1 MSSVYSRWR
10 ERRKVNKAIDSGTLS
25 QSDFDI
31 ELLSQIQPRG
41 GVNFKNDFYVRKGT
55 GYETCITIYETPT
68 DVEDFWL
75 GQIMTMD
82 NTIITMDL
90 RTKTKEEI
98 KNNLKTGMTEY
109 LDRMHNDRD
118 VVSRTEAEESYQELN
133 TLLRNVR
140 NGGESIKEV
149 VIRLYVSGR
158 TKDEVDEKLNEI
170 FVFLN
175 AMDFKGTVY
184 LNEQKFESQALT
196 MSLTQQESVLPRIKK
211 DIPSQTIAIGVPF
224 HSVSLN
230 DEHGVY
236 FGESDTGGNILL
248 DLFYKDSRRTSYD
261 GVFVGAKGAGKSH
274 ALKKILLEE
283 AIQGHRMRTIDST
296 GEFVKLVEVLGGKTI
311 SLDGT
316 DGMINPLEVNAVAVR
331 EKVDDLGKN
340 VQEIDE
346 VTSFNQHKHKLSTF
360 YGLMNP
366 DAKAK
371 DKQLFRIVIDQFYK
385 DIGLW
390 SANPDKQTNITN
402 LNPEDYPTF
411 SELLQYLR
419 ELVYEDQEFKNVR
432 PNISEDRLK
441 QYQSIELTL
450 QDIIS
455 SNGAMFDGHTTIENF
470 KQFSIINFSI
480 RQLNAMGDE
489 VKKAQLFNV
498 MNLLFDEMVY
508 FGSPQFQAYNRR
520 ELKLEDAVRY
530 RLIFDEAHNLISASE
545 TDAPVVEKCE
555 KFIREDRKYFAGFI
569 FASQDI
575 KDFIPEDSQEQN
587 VAKVKTLFSQ
597 TTYRFIMRQDT
608 SNVEKLGNVFSQE
621 LSDSELSVIPQLG
634 TGEVILNIAGV
645 NNVKFKIDISEE
657 ENDLFGGGA

>member
-10 ERRKVNKAIDSGTLS
+10 ERRKVKKAIDSGTLS

-371 DKQLFRIVIDQFYK
+371 DK
-385 DIGLW
+385 
-390 SANPDKQTNITN
+390 
-402 LNPEDYPTF
+402 
-411 SELLQYLR
+411 
-419 ELVYEDQEFKNVR
+419 
-432 PNISEDRLK
+432 
-441 QYQSIELTL
+441 
-450 QDIIS
+450 
-455 SNGAMFDGHTTIENF
+455 
-470 KQFSIINFSI
+470 
-480 RQLNAMGDE
+480 
-489 VKKAQLFNV
+489 
-498 MNLLFDEMVY
+498 
-508 FGSPQFQAYNRR
+508 
-520 ELKLEDAVRY
+520 
-530 RLIFDEAHNLISASE
+530 
-545 TDAPVVEKCE
+545 
-555 KFIREDRKYFAGFI
+555 
-569 FASQDI
+569 
-575 KDFIPEDSQEQN
+575 
-587 VAKVKTLFSQ
+587 
-597 TTYRFIMRQDT
+597 
-608 SNVEKLGNVFSQE
+608 
-621 LSDSELSVIPQLG
+621 
-634 TGEVILNIAGV
+634 
-645 NNVKFKIDISEE
+645 
-657 ENDLFGGGA
+657 